1 MSRVTSVC
9 LSKKGTNDMDELFAS
24 LFLSLILTIVAYMAF
39 PLIRLLINH
48 GRFEKKRAKKIALW
62 NSSVVGAFFCILTV
76 SGDSGSTWNAAP
88 AFLYYWI
95 NCAILTD
102 KNAPSEPKQKANEEN
117 TSSYQTVTRPPQI
130 SNIGETPKTYGTY
143 NISGSDVALKQE
155 PIAEQPKIQFC
166 RKCGNKLADASI
178 FCNKCGTKIIAD
190 IREEK

>member
-62 NSSVVGAFFCILTV
+62 NSIVVGAFFCILTV

-95 NCAILTD
+95 NCAILTN
-102 KNAPSEPKQKANEEN
+102 KNAPSEPKQKANTEN
-117 TSSYQTVTRPPQI
+117 TSSNQVVTRPPQL

-143 NISGSDVALKQE
+143 NVSGSDIVLTPE

-166 RKCGNKLADASI
+166 RKCGNKLAEDSN
-178 FCNKCGTKIIAD
+178 FCNKCGTRVITDDK
-190 IREEK
+190 RGE

>member
-62 NSSVVGAFFCILTV
+62 NSIVVGAFFCILTV

-95 NCAILTD
+95 NCAVLTD
-102 KNAPSEPKQKANEEN
+102 KNATSEPKQKVNAEN
-117 TSSYQTVTRPPQI
+117 ISSNQAVTHPPQI
-130 SNIGETPKTYGTY
+130 STVGETPRTYGTY
-143 NISGSDVALKQE
+143 NISGSDITLKPEQSV
-155 PIAEQPKIQFC
+155 EQPRIQFC

-178 FCNKCGTKIIAD
+178 FCNKCGTRVITDDK
-190 IREEK
+190 